1 MKLIRIKT
9 FSEMQS
15 LTNITTPVLFFRKL
29 RKKNGMGSRE
39 KEIPHRREMRKSL
52 GVISQEGS

>member
-1 MKLIRIKT
+1 
-9 FSEMQS
+9 MQS

-39 KEIPHRREMRKSL
+39 KEIPPRREMRKSL